1 MIIKVYHNNKDYK
14 IDTKQSIDISIPYN
28 FNGAQPNFYDVNP
41 GELTP
46 LKFGETSY
54 SVADGAG
61 CNVPEI
67 SMNIH
72 CTGTHTEYVG
82 HLLEDPGDIG
92 MVFKDI
98 LIPTVLITVHP
109 KLFNDLKEFYHF
121 SINDNE
127 LLISAESISEKFRN

>member
-61 CNVPEI
+61 CNVLEI

-98 LIPTVLITVHP
+98 LIPW
-109 KLFNDLKEFYHF
+109 
-121 SINDNE
+121 
-127 LLISAESISEKFRN
+127 LL

>member
-1 MIIKVYHNNKDYK
+1 MIIKASHNNQDYR

-41 GELTP
+41 GESIP
-46 LKFGETSY
+46 FKSGEKSY

-61 CNVPEI
+61 CNIPEI

-82 HLLEDPGDIG
+82 HLLENPGDIG
-92 MVFKDI
+92 MVLKDI
-98 LIPTVLITVHP
+98 FIPAR
-109 KLFNDLKEFYHF
+109 FNYDT
-121 SINDNE
+121 S
-127 LLISAESISEKFRN
+127 